1 LARDT
6 VEGYVRNRKAPD
18 PRGGPYAITPAL
30 RERRGAFVTLKA
42 RGKLRGCIGYIQPIE
57 PLYKAVQQNAINAA
71 TRDSRFRPV
80 KTDNLSEIQ
89 IEVSVL
95 TPPAPVSSYQD
106 IVLGRHGIIL
116 KKGSQQAV
124 FLPQVAPE
132 QGWDLSET
140 LRHLSLKAGL
150 SGDDWKDPDVEFLVF
165 TAEVI
170 EEE

>member
-1 LARDT
+1 MSD
-6 VEGYVRNRKAPD
+6 E
-18 PRGGPYAITPAL
+18 PRGKDFWDKLDIVVKGFLGVVVTGIVT
-30 RERRGAFVTLKA
+30 AFGFYLNS
-42 RGKLRGCIGYIQPIE
+42 
-57 PLYKAVQQNAINAA
+57 QQNAINAA
-71 TRDSRFRPV
+71 TRDSRFSPV
-80 KTDNLSEIQ
+80 KTDDLSTIQ
-89 IEVSVL
+89 IEISAL
-95 TPPAPVSSYQD
+95 TPPTPVSSYQD

-116 KKGSQQAV
+116 TKGSHQAV

-150 SGDDWKDPDVEFLVF
+150 SGDDWKGPDTEFLVF

>member
-6 VEGYVRNRKAPD
+6 VEGYVKDRKTPD

-30 RERRGAFVTLKA
+30 REHRGAFVTLKA
-42 RGKLRGCIGYIQPIE
+42 HGKLRGCIGYIQPIE
-57 PLYKAVQQNAINAA
+57 PLYEAVRQNAINAA

-80 KTDNLSEIQ
+80 ETDDLSTIQ
-89 IEVSVL
+89 IEISVL
-95 TPPAPVSSYQD
+95 TPPAPVSSYRD
-106 IVLGRHGIIL
+106 IVPGSHGIIL
-116 KKGSQQAV
+116 KKGSHQAV

-132 QGWDLSET
+132 QGWDLPET

-150 SGDDWKDPDVEFLVF
+150 SGDDWKAPDAEFFVF
-165 TAEVI
+165 TAEII